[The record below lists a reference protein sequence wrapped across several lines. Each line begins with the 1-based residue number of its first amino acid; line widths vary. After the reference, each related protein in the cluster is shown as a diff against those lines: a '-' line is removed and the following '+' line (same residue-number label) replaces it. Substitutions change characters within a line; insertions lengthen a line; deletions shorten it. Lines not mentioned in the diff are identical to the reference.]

1 LFVQES
7 IDKVYKQ
14 IRGSSASSQALSGQ
28 HQVLEAIKTRVESG
42 SKPGARRDKHKI
54 ALAIEGGGMRGC
66 VSAGMAAAL
75 EQLGLSDAFDVVY
88 GSSAGSLIGAY
99 FVAGGGMAETHRFFL
114 EVLCESK
121 TTVFDPSRLLDVLR
135 HPNRPDL
142 KPAMCL
148 DAISN
153 IMCFDTGDAY
163 LDWNKFEK
171 RNRVQP
177 LKIIASDVSAGRAV
191 ALSSLEGSFHDQSS
205 LMKCL
210 KASCF
215 LPGIAGRQP
224 VRLTQ
229 TTLGREEE
237 NEENVESMLLVDAL
251 IYEPIPYRSAL
262 EDGCTHVLVLR
273 TWPDDHA
280 LPQSF
285 MRIFEK

>member
-1 LFVQES
+1 M
-7 IDKVYKQ
+7 YKQ

-28 HQVLEAIKTRVESG
+28 HQVLEAIKTRVESR

-121 TTVFDPSRLLDVLR
+121 TAVFDPSRLLDLLR
-135 HPNRPDL
+135 HPNRADL

-153 IMCFDTGDAY
+153 IMCYDTGEAY